1 MPAAPFSSRLDLI
14 TALAKQMT
22 ASSQKRTSDALAN
35 MSAVSRLADVDRYSC
50 GFLICVTARLAD
62 GFDMPV
68 VGSTA
73 TAENVDVRKAG

>member
-1 MPAAPFSSRLDLI
+1 
-14 TALAKQMT
+14 
-22 ASSQKRTSDALAN
+22 
-35 MSAVSRLADVDRYSC
+35 MSAFSRLADLDRYSC

-73 TAENVDVRKAG
+73 AAENVDVRKAG